1 MTGETNNIS
10 KNEANPWMLS
20 GCQVVEGRG
29 SMLVI
34 AVGAQSQWGIAQR
47 IAVEDSP
54 ETPLQQRLEHLAES
68 IGKLGLLAA
77 SLTFVSFTI
86 LKRLTLF

>member
-1 MTGETNNIS
+1 MTGETNNVT

-29 SMLVI
+29 SMLVV
-34 AVGAQSQWGIAQR
+34 AVGPNSQWGIAQR
-47 IAVEDSP
+47 IAIEDGS
-54 ETPLQQRLEHLAES
+54 ETPLQERLEHLAES

-77 SLTFVSFTI
+77 SLTFVIFS
-86 LKRLTLF
+86 